1 MALKIKDGVSILA
14 YGPASNP
21 FTSESKLSQEQLEHL
36 QKRFPDEIE
45 ETEQQEKK
53 SLKSKTK

>member
-1 MALKIKDGVSILA
+1 MALKIKDGVEIWA

-21 FTSESKLSQEQLEHL
+21 FTSESNLSQEQLEHL
-36 QKRFPDEIE
+36 QTRFPDEIE
-45 ETEQQEKK
+45 ETEQSEKK

>member
-1 MALKIKDGVSILA
+1 MALKIKDGVEIWA

-21 FTSESKLSQEQLEHL
+21 FTSESNLSQEQLEHL
-36 QKRFPDEIE
+36 QQRFPDQIE